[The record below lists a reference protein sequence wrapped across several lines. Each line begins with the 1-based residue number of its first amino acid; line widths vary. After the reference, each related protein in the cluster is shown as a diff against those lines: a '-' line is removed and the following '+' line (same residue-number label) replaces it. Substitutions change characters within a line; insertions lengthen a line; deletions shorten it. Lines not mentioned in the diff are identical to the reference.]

1 MRTTIIAVGNGGYNL
16 ATDII
21 NANILS
27 DTKFIVCDTDEKSLE
42 EHSAKADATFRL
54 DKFRGKV
61 KASMINFVDDIIKSS
76 TEKVIICAT
85 FGGFTGSKYAPL
97 IALNAILKGKFVCS
111 LFTLDF
117 SFEGEKH
124 EKRALNARMQSI
136 AASNFIIQ
144 QNNNRLKEIETLGL
158 GDMNKPIVDTV
169 VNALRN
175 HTLEGLSHWV
185 NSEGSLQ
192 DLIPT
197 EYRVPDMPL
206 VWLRSDCYR
215 GIDETERMNVF
226 NLYT

>member
-42 EHSAKADATFRL
+42 DHSAKADATFRL
-54 DKFRGKV
+54 DKFRGNV
-61 KASMINFVDDIIKSS
+61 KASIMDIVDDIIRSS
-76 TEKVIICAT
+76 TERVIVCAT

-111 LFTLDF
+111 FFTMDF

-124 EKRALNARMQSI
+124 EQRAAKARMQSI
-136 AASNFIIQ
+136 AVSNFVIQ
-144 QNNNRLKEIETLGL
+144 QNNDRLKEIESLGL
-158 GDMNKPIVDTV
+158 GDFNKPIVETI

-175 HTLEGLSHWV
+175 HTLEELSLWV
-185 NSEGSLQ
+185 GPESIQ
-192 DLIPT
+192 DLIPV
-197 EYRVPDMPL
+197 EYRLHDIPL
-206 VWLRSDCYR
+206 LWLRSDCYR
-215 GIDETERMNVF
+215 GIENDERKNVF
-226 NLYT
+226 NLYA

>member
-21 NANILS
+21 NANIFS
-27 DTKFIVCDTDEKSLE
+27 DTKFIICDTDEKSLE
-42 EHSAKADATFRL
+42 GHSSNADVTFRL

-61 KASMINFVDDIIKSS
+61 KASMMNFVDDIIKDS
-76 TEKVIICAT
+76 TERVIICAT

-111 LFTLDF
+111 FFTMDF

-124 EKRALNARMQSI
+124 EQRALYARMQSI
-136 AASNFIIQ
+136 VASNFVIQ
-144 QNNNRLKEIETLGL
+144 QYNDRLREIETHGV

-175 HTLEGLSHWV
+175 HTLEELSHWV
-185 NSEGSLQ
+185 GSESIQ

-197 EYRVPDMPL
+197 EYQLPDIPL
-206 VWLRSDCYR
+206 LWLRPDCYR
-215 GIDETERMNVF
+215 GIEDAERMNVF
-226 NLYT
+226 NLYS